1 MFVYK
6 KKEKMCGE
14 KKTVAWQHNVN
25 DHKGLNTNNAR
36 RITRIFNVFL
46 LILKFLHTRI
56 LDL

>member
-1 MFVYK
+1 MQ
-6 KKEKMCGE
+6 EKRKDVWREENC
-14 KKTVAWQHNVN
+14 VAWQHNVN
-25 DHKGLNTNNAR
+25 GHKGLNTNNAR